1 MTTVILYVDD
11 DPSVHRLVDRIVQ
24 KREGVSV
31 EFASTGAAATARA
44 GVLQPAMIMT
54 DLHLPDT
61 NGLELVRT
69 LRSLEVTRAT
79 PIVVVSGDDDPQV
92 RKELLHAGMDEF
104 ITKPFDIHLL
114 MAVIDRYLAPC
125 VVAKAPPLKRDV
137 VDGLRQLLDSSPAA
151 ADLLLTFADESK
163 VKLARV
169 RTALAE
175 RDSSAAILGLHTLA
189 GSAGLFGATAL
200 ATRARILHDRLL
212 AAAGEVSDA
221 DVDEL
226 EAELD
231 RAISALDEAFP
242 GVLT

>member
-1 MTTVILYVDD
+1 MTAILYVDD
-11 DPSVHRLVDRIVQ
+11 DASVHRLVERIVQ

-31 EFASTGAAATARA
+31 EFSSTGGAAIARA
-44 GVLQPAMIMT
+44 GVLRPALIIT

-79 PIVVVSGDDDPQV
+79 PIVVISGDDDPTV
-92 RKELLHAGMDEF
+92 RKELQHAGMNEF

-114 MAVIDRYLAPC
+114 MAVIDRYLEAC
-125 VVAKAPPLKRDV
+125 VVATVQPLKGDV
-137 VDGLRQLLDSSPAA
+137 VDGLRLLIENSPAA

-163 VKLARV
+163 QKLARL
-169 RTALAE
+169 RAALAE
-175 RDSSAAILGLHTLA
+175 HDAPTAILGLHTLA

-212 AAAGEVSDA
+212 AGAGEVTDA
-221 DVDEL
+221 DIDDL
-226 EAELD
+226 DAELD
-231 RAISALDEAFP
+231 RAIAALDAAFP